1 MEESRRGIVEEESW
15 ERNHRRASWNR
26 HHGKGIMGEE
36 SWEETSWERNHGRGI
51 MERGIMGGVMGE
63 ESWEE
68 ESWERNHGRG
78 IMGRGI
84 MGRGIVIGD
93 HIEVLGSSQ
102 EALRKLPRGSPDAP
116 QRLPGGSQE
125 APRRLPR
132 ERHQR
137 LPGGSQEAPRRL
149 PRGSQGNQGSKRLL
163 EVKRAIM
170 TAYLQSFYQKFLL
183 FVTFTRCF

>member
-1 MEESRRGIVEEESW
+1 MEGESWRNRGVGIVEEESW
-15 ERNHRRASWNR
+15 ERNHGRASWNR

-36 SWEETSWERNHGRGI
+36 SWEEKSWERNHGRGI
-51 MERGIMGGVMGE
+51 MERGIMGGVMGD

-116 QRLPGGSQE
+116 QRLPGGPQE
-125 APRRLPR
+125 APKRQPRQPRL
-132 ERHQR
+132 
-137 LPGGSQEAPRRL
+137 QEATE
-149 PRGSQGNQGSKRLL
+149 RGYGHFVLVFSC
-163 EVKRAIM
+163 
-170 TAYLQSFYQKFLL
+170 FYARVPF
-183 FVTFTRCF
+183 FVTFTGGF